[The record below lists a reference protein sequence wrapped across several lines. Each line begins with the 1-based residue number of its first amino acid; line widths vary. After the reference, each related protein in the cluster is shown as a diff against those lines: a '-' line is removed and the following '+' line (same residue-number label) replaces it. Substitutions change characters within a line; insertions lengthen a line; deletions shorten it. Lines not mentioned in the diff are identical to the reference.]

1 MSSNPRV
8 RLFAGTESFHWRT
21 LQQRVHRVSSA
32 RITRDFSFCS
42 PGSIAIGFHY
52 SKPPPRKWKQT
63 LPLPLCK
70 RSDYRNRPVCRSGTW
85 FRMQPLEARKNSTTV
100 PPNNSSKLGDG
111 SRTTAAPSGRRGE
124 ARKELKAALS
134 IGNERAAAED
144 KRLYPGDS
152 SLLRATSGSIV
163 IHSPVVETLL
173 PTFLSP
179 GLSVKTTAICRSS
192 RRYES

>member
-52 SKPPPRKWKQT
+52 SKPPPRKWKQA

-70 RSDYRNRPVCRSGTW
+70 RSDYRNRPVC
-85 FRMQPLEARKNSTTV
+85 QPLEARKNSTTV

-111 SRTTAAPSGRRGE
+111 SRTTAAPSGRKEE
-124 ARKELKAALS
+124 ARNELKAAQS